1 MNSDELLDGVRQ
13 CVADVLLI
21 SDGSGITLKSSLV
34 GELGADS
41 LDFLDLV
48 FQLEERFGV
57 KISRAEVNLFQS
69 LELPEE
75 EAHRDGVLTD
85 RAIAKLK
92 TLMPEVDPGVF
103 KPGMAVATVPRL
115 LTVETFVNIVSR
127 KLEEK
132 ARAAAGG

>member
-1 MNSDELLDGVRQ
+1 MDILEGVRQ

-21 SDGSGITLKSSLV
+21 QDLGSVELKSSLV
-34 GELGADS
+34 GDLGADS

-48 FQLEERFGV
+48 FQLEEKFGI
-57 KISRAEVNLFQS
+57 KISRTEVNLFQS

-75 EAHRDGVLTD
+75 EAHHDGVLTE
-85 RAIAKLK
+85 RAIARLAA
-92 TLMPEVDPGVF
+92 LMPEVDPAVF
-103 KPGMAVATVPRL
+103 RPGLTVATVPRL

-132 ARAAAGG
+132 SRAAAGG

>member
-1 MNSDELLDGVRQ
+1 MNSEELLQGVRQ

-21 SDGSGITLKSSLV
+21 TELDRIQLDSSLV
-34 GELGADS
+34 GDLGADS

-75 EAHRDGVLTD
+75 DAHKDGVLTE
-85 RAIAKLK
+85 RAIARLA

-103 KPGMAVATVPRL
+103 KPGLTVAAVPRL
-115 LTVETFVNIVSR
+115 LTVRSFVNIVSR
-127 KLEEK
+127 KLEDK
-132 ARAAAGG
+132 SRAAGG

>member
-1 MNSDELLDGVRQ
+1 MSPNEVLEGVRA

-21 SDGSGITLKSSLV
+21 TDVERIQLKSSLV
-34 GELGADS
+34 VDLNADS

-48 FQLEERFGV
+48 FQLEERFAI

-69 LELPEE
+69 LELPEAD
-75 EAHRDGVLTD
+75 AHKNGVLTD
-85 RAIAKLK
+85 AALAKLK
-92 TLMPEVDPGVF
+92 QLMPEVDPAVF
-103 KPGMAVATVPRL
+103 APGLAVGTVPKL
-115 LTVETFVNIVSR
+115 LTVETFVNIVTR